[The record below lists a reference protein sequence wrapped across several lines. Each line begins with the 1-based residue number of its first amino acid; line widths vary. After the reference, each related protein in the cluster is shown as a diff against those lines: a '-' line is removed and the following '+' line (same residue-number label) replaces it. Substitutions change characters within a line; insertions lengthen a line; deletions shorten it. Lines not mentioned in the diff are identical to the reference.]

1 MISRAINMLL
11 NLLVF
16 TNVNNPSLLHGDGAL
31 KTKMC
36 VHRGD
41 LAVNQYA
48 VRINDIIHL
57 SLPG

>member
-1 MISRAINMLL
+1 MLL

-16 TNVNNPSLLHGDGAL
+16 TNVNNPSLLHRDGAL